1 MTQIQERTGAATV
14 GGNPVT
20 LLGPEIKVGDQAPD
34 FKVNKDLMT
43 EVSLSDYDGKVKLI
57 SVVPSVDTG
66 TCDAQT
72 RRFNVEADKMGDN
85 VVILTISV
93 DLPFAQSRFCG
104 AAGIDKIVT
113 LSDYKHRAFGQA
125 YGVLIKEIQLD
136 QRAIFILDAN
146 NTVHYVEYLTE
157 MSEHPNYDAALNAL
171 RELV

>member
-1 MTQIQERTGAATV
+1 MTQMTERTGVATV

-20 LLGPEIKVGDQAPD
+20 LLGPEIKIGDQAPD

-43 EVSLSDYDGKVKLI
+43 EVSLADYAGKVKLI

-72 RRFNVEADKMGDN
+72 RRFNVEADKLGED

-104 AAGIDKIVT
+104 AAGIDKVIT
-113 LSDYKHRAFGQA
+113 LSDYKYRSFGQA

-136 QRAIFILDAN
+136 QRAIFIVDAN
-146 NTVHYVEYLTE
+146 DTVRYVEYLTE
-157 MSEHPNYDAALNAL
+157 MKEHPNYDAALSAL
-171 RELV
+171 KELV

>member
-20 LLGPEIKVGDQAPD
+20 LLGPEIKDGDQAPD

>member
-1 MTQIQERTGAATV
+1 MTQVQERTGVATI

-43 EVSLSDYDGKVKLI
+43 EVSLSDYAGKVKLI
-57 SVVPSVDTG
+57 SVVPSLDTG

-72 RRFNVEADKMGDN
+72 RRFNVEADKLGDD

-104 AAGIDKIVT
+104 AAGIDKVVT
-113 LSDYKHRAFGQA
+113 LSDYKNRAFGQA

-146 NTVHYVEYLTE
+146 NTVRYVEYLTE
-157 MSEHPNYDAALNAL
+157 MKEHPNYDAALTAL
-171 RELV
+171 KELM